1 MFGGGP
7 SHRCLPA
14 DYPGAGLG
22 GGGLGNFLFRANS
35 GRGTRWGVLRVT
47 ATGRRIDGYGWVP
60 AGINGANQPIPA
72 EGQEAQNLLASW
84 NELRGCTGL
93 TDAATAEPT
102 PAG

>member
-1 MFGGGP
+1 MSPLIGNP
-7 SHRCLPA
+7 TRLHACHLRRTA
-14 DYPGAGLG
+14 
-22 GGGLGNFLFRANS
+22 LGNFLFRANS
-35 GRGTRWGVLRVT
+35 ELGSRSGVLKVT
-47 ATGRRIDGYGWVP
+47 ATGRRIDGYEWVP
-60 AGINGANQPIPA
+60 ARINGANQPIPA

>member
-1 MFGGGP
+1 MIRRP
-7 SHRCLPA
+7 PRDTQRRSSAASDVDKRQ
-14 DYPGAGLG
+14 
-22 GGGLGNFLFRANS
+22 FLFRANS
-35 GRGTRWGVLRVT
+35 ELGSRSGVLKVT
-47 ATGRRIDGYGWVP
+47 ATGRRIDGYEWVP
-60 AGINGANQPIPA
+60 ARINGANQPIPA